1 MKNIK
6 KYLIV
11 PSLLLGANFV
21 YAQKPVEAQQEIIK
35 NFDARLID
43 AEKVS
48 TTPLLPS
55 IDTATRPQT
64 YNVQPRSVGVT
75 YLAPKLR
82 PIALKPEPP
91 SAMYNGYVKAG
102 YGSPN
107 SPYLQAGYQLS
118 QPKLYN
124 IGLKLNHH
132 SANAQSIE
140 NQRFSMTGATVNGT
154 FFAPNGMGIEAD
166 LGYNA
171 NAQWLYGYDQTKRRF
186 SEEAARQHFNGLDV
200 GARLYNSQRTM
211 ADFDYGVGVRFYTL
225 GDNFGAG
232 ETNFDI
238 KAEGTKWFSEK
249 HPLNLTVRANFNA
262 LDTNGGVNQS
272 LNTIFIKPNFT
283 FHGDFFKVHV
293 GMNLVNYKDNF
304 YPMPDIEAT
313 VNAIGSQLVA
323 YAGWKGDFVI
333 NSLRN
338 ISNYNPYIITQRK
351 LGGTSIRIE
360 NTQQT
365 ELYGGVKGA
374 LSSLDYQ
381 AQVGYQQNNNLALF
395 LADTAEDFRRFRTLY
410 DSVSIFNIRGT
421 VTMRLIE
428 RLELTGTISQN
439 IYTNKRE
446 ERAWGLPS
454 LDLNVGAKYTLIAD
468 KAFARGNLFVQN
480 GVNYRNAQ
488 GQADRLGALLDMSLG
503 AEYWA
508 SKNFGV
514 FFDINNLLN
523 NKRERWANYPIYGLN
538 IMGGLSA
545 RF

>member
-11 PSLLLGANFV
+11 PSILWSANFL

-48 TTPLLPS
+48 TTPLLPA
-55 IDTATRPQT
+55 IDTTTRPQT
-64 YNVQPRSVGVT
+64 YNVQPRSVGVA

-82 PIALKPEPP
+82 PIALKPDPP

-107 SPYLQAGYQLS
+107 SPYVQAGYQFS

-124 IGLKLNHH
+124 VGLKINHH
-132 SANAQSIE
+132 SADYKNIE
-140 NQRFSMTGATVNGT
+140 NQRFSMTGASLNGA

-171 NAQWLYGYDQTKRRF
+171 NAQWLYGYDHVRRTF
-186 SEEAARQHFNGLDV
+186 SKEAARQHFNGLDL

-225 GDNFGAG
+225 ADNFSAS

-249 HPLNLTVRANFNA
+249 HPLNLTIRANFNA
-262 LDTNGGVNQS
+262 LDTNGSVNQS

-283 FHGDFFKVHV
+283 FHGDIFKVRV
-293 GMNLVNYKDNF
+293 GMNLVSYKDEF
-304 YPMPDIEAT
+304 YPMPDLEAT
-313 VNAIGSQLVA
+313 VNAIGNQLVA

-338 ISNYNPYIITQRK
+338 ISNYNPYIVTQRK
-351 LGGTSIRIE
+351 LGGNSLRIE

-365 ELYGGVKGA
+365 EFYGGLKGA
-374 LSSLDYQ
+374 LSFLDYQ
-381 AQVGYQQNNNLALF
+381 AQIGYQQNNNLALF
-395 LADTAEDFRRFRTLY
+395 LADTAEEFRRFTTLY

-421 VTMRLIE
+421 VTMRLIK

-439 IYTNKRE
+439 IYTTQTQ

-454 LDLNVGAKYTLIAD
+454 LDVNVGAKYTLITD

-488 GQADRLGALLDMSLG
+488 GQADRLGALFDLSLG

-508 SKNFGV
+508 SKNFGF
-514 FFDINNLLN
+514 FFDVNNLLN
-523 NKRERWANYPIYGLN
+523 NKRQRWFNYPIYGLN